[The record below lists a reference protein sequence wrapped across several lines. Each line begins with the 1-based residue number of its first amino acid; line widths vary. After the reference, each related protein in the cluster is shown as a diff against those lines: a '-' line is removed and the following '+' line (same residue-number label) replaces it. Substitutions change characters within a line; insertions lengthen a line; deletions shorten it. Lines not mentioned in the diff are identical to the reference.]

1 VPSEPANEYRIA
13 VSMTAGP
20 FAVVDKAESTLHRDD
35 LVPPKPRER
44 VEGKVEEKADDEDED
59 SK

>member
-1 VPSEPANEYRIA
+1 
-13 VSMTAGP
+13 MTAGP